1 MKIPVDTPQILP
13 DVTRTEKCILSLH
26 LDASNV
32 TGLSH
37 QEALTAN
44 GKTKQKLAASLGV
57 DTTVVNN
64 MKSKITGIDSSGKL
78 ELSTLLRN
86 DLTTNIT
93 GTAAEQRRKRTLF
106 LKILFGSDPNLVK
119 MKVKKSDLKLSGNIK
134 KENVVVVNAGGTV
147 NISDYAS
154 EPEAFYSILDDGD
167 FINFNLNSIIFTFTR
182 SDIEHSPEVT
192 EEKYKLTASD
202 WNTVSL
208 KTSAANFDVNAPS
221 DPDNFLI
228 PDETITIIIGNLRQ
242 TFVIGSVGDGNA
254 EPGSINL
261 TAGNRVYLNNT
272 QSNTAANQALQVDGG
287 SYIKK
292 DIWIQNDLY
301 IIDSGKILGDTTDIK
316 SDEVVADSPLLI
328 IGENN
333 TSDNLLSGFINR
345 YKDNSNN

>member
-1 MKIPVDTPQILP
+1 
-13 DVTRTEKCILSLH
+13 
-26 LDASNV
+26 
-32 TGLSH
+32 
-37 QEALTAN
+37 
-44 GKTKQKLAASLGV
+44 
-57 DTTVVNN
+57 

-78 ELSTLLRN
+78 ELSTSLRN

-154 EPEAFYSILDDGD
+154 GAEAFYSILDDGD

-208 KTSAANFDVNAPS
+208 KTSAAN
-221 DPDNFLI
+221 LM
-228 PDETITIIIGNLRQ
+228 
-242 TFVIGSVGDGNA
+242 
-254 EPGSINL
+254 
-261 TAGNRVYLNNT
+261 
-272 QSNTAANQALQVDGG
+272 
-287 SYIKK
+287 
-292 DIWIQNDLY
+292 
-301 IIDSGKILGDTTDIK
+301 
-316 SDEVVADSPLLI
+316 
-328 IGENN
+328 
-333 TSDNLLSGFINR
+333 
-345 YKDNSNN
+345 